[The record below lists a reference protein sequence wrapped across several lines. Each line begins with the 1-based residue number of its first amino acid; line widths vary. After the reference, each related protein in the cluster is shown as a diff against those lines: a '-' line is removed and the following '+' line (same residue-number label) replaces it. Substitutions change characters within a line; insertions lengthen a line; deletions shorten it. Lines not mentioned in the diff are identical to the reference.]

1 MTDLLPFSKYQGLGN
16 DFILLDNR
24 HQPNLLL
31 SPEQAKFWCD
41 RHFGIGADGV
51 IFLLQDPDG
60 QWRMRLINSDGSEG
74 EMCGNGIRCL
84 AKFMQSLGIPAE
96 QNQYAVQTGAG
107 LMLVN
112 VTADG
117 LVTVDMGEP
126 ALLGQQIPTTLVPT
140 DAKAIAV
147 PLLVAGET
155 WSVTLVNMG
164 NPHCVTFVEDVE
176 RVDYIAIGSQFEHH
190 QVFPSRTNTEFIEVL
205 DRQTLKMRVWERGA
219 GATLACGTGAC
230 ASVVAGVLNS
240 LCDRQCRVQ
249 LLGGDL
255 QIHWLESTNHVLMTG
270 PAELVFQGTI
280 PVR

>member
-1 MTDLLPFSKYQGLGN
+1 MNNSLPFSKYQGLGN

-24 HQPNLLL
+24 HQQDLLL
-31 SPEQAKFWCD
+31 SPEQVRKWCD

-60 QWRMRLINSDGSEG
+60 QWRMRLLNSDGSEG

-112 VTADG
+112 LTAEG

-147 PLLVAGET
+147 PLLVAGQI
-155 WSVTLVNMG
+155 WSVTLVSMG

-176 RVDYIAIGSQFEHH
+176 RVDYIAIGPQFEHH
-190 QVFPSRTNTEFIEVL
+190 PAFPQRTNTEFVEVL

-230 ASVVAGVLNS
+230 ASVVAGVLNN

-255 QIHWLESTNHVLMTG
+255 LIHWLETTNHVLMTG
-270 PAELVFQGTI
+270 SAELVFQGVMA
-280 PVR
+280 VR

>member
-1 MTDLLPFSKYQGLGN
+1 MSCLLPFSKYQGLGN

-24 HQPNLLL
+24 HQPDLLL

-60 QWRMRLINSDGSEG
+60 QWGMRLINSDGSEG

-112 VTADG
+112 LTADG

-126 ALLGQQIPTTLVPT
+126 ALLGQQIPTTLVPA

-147 PLLVAGET
+147 PLLVAGQT
-155 WSVTLVNMG
+155 WSVTLVSMG

-176 RVDYIAIGSQFEHH
+176 QVDYIAIGPQFEHH
-190 QVFPSRTNTEFIEVL
+190 QVFPSRTNTEFIAVL

-230 ASVVAGVLNS
+230 ASVVAGVLNN

-255 QIHWLESTNHVLMTG
+255 QIHWLEATNHVLMTG
-270 PAELVFQGTI
+270 PADLVFQGTM